1 MVNEFV
7 VGVQDKFPKEI
18 LNGSTMIEGNV
29 CACLLQNL
37 TYFDDTPLEPS
48 SFLTK
53 DGRFLY
59 SLGKMMRDKSYVNCD
74 EVSVLTNIVDNET
87 LQNKLEEVGGWKS
100 IQHLMDCVD
109 AKNWDAYI
117 DALNKRN
124 ILCQLSLSGYNL
136 TDKITLKNG
145 KSIEPYKLFEKFS
158 SSEVLDFYENKIS
171 TLAISTNSSRVV
183 EEGYIEFDDG
193 FIESLARQ
201 EEVGVSIGNMGKD
214 ASGNIINTFKFMD
227 NEILGLK
234 PGTLSC
240 LAAHSGTGKTTA
252 MATILFSLVAQG
264 QKVVIVSNEAQV
276 SDMKLFF
283 LELTLT
289 RCLDYWKLPKKKLIS
304 GKGFTDEDR
313 DAIKRA
319 QKFWKEH
326 YNRSIKMV
334 VLSEMKSELV
344 CHVIKK
350 HILATGCSAFL
361 VDTFK
366 MSDGSDDSGD
376 NFWLQ
381 LIKDSRKLASV
392 ALQYQVIGLLTMQL
406 ALSTVNRCWID
417 SSCLSNSKGCKE
429 IFSNLIM
436 MRKVADTELDPNSD
450 YYIRPF
456 RSKQNTNGEWYEEP
470 YSPDRTKVWRY
481 VAIDKSRRGPD
492 TNDTGVGYL
501 WRFDG
506 DFCGFYEN
514 SKCRSTRKVLG
525 NDVRS
530 R

>member
-74 EVSVLTNIVDNET
+74 EVSVLTNIADNET

-109 AKNWDAYI
+109 VKNWDAYI

-214 ASGNIINTFKFMD
+214 AFGNIINTFKFMD

-234 PGTLSC
+234 PGT
-240 LAAHSGTGKTTA
+240 
-252 MATILFSLVAQG
+252 
-264 QKVVIVSNEAQV
+264 
-276 SDMKLFF
+276 
-283 LELTLT
+283 
-289 RCLDYWKLPKKKLIS
+289 
-304 GKGFTDEDR
+304 
-313 DAIKRA
+313 
-319 QKFWKEH
+319 
-326 YNRSIKMV
+326 
-334 VLSEMKSELV
+334 
-344 CHVIKK
+344 
-350 HILATGCSAFL
+350 
-361 VDTFK
+361 
-366 MSDGSDDSGD
+366 
-376 NFWLQ
+376 
-381 LIKDSRKLASV
+381 
-392 ALQYQVIGLLTMQL
+392 
-406 ALSTVNRCWID
+406 
-417 SSCLSNSKGCKE
+417 
-429 IFSNLIM
+429 
-436 MRKVADTELDPNSD
+436 
-450 YYIRPF
+450 
-456 RSKQNTNGEWYEEP
+456 
-470 YSPDRTKVWRY
+470 
-481 VAIDKSRRGPD
+481 
-492 TNDTGVGYL
+492 
-501 WRFDG
+501 
-506 DFCGFYEN
+506 
-514 SKCRSTRKVLG
+514 
-525 NDVRS
+525 
-530 R
+530 